1 MSIFNKKKIKDFFIY
16 GFGQGINILSPLLIM
31 PFVIAN
37 CGQDNFGKI
46 GVGFSLAL
54 ILNGVIDYG
63 SYINGVKEISI
74 NRNNPILLEEKFKA
88 IYFSKFI
95 LLLIVL
101 FIFGLLF
108 FIVPFFSNEKTLLFF
123 SLLIVVGQFIN
134 PAWFFQGVENFKWIS
149 IVNVIS
155 KGIYIALVV
164 LLIRNTNEYIYVNL
178 FLGIGAII
186 GNTIG
191 VIWLINKYSFS
202 LNKFHLEPALQ
213 ILKEEFSFSLSQI
226 FLSIY
231 QFFPIILISY
241 VGGNYLAGQYRIIDQ
256 ILLLFKTYLNMFFYF
271 VYANVCFELNKNK
284 AHGLYIWKQYNGFN
298 FLLIVFFLGLVFF
311 NSEFILAYTKIDKNQ
326 VSELIPYLGLAL
338 FIPLLTAIS
347 QPLRQLMFAFN
358 KNTIYIKIT
367 VISTLLNLVLL
378 WVMTNNIGLKGAFVS
393 IIIIELIIIVLYS
406 RILLK
411 YFNKIDNTL

>member
-1 MSIFNKKKIKDFFIY
+1 MSIFNKKKITDFLIY

-74 NRNNPILLEEKFKA
+74 NRNNSVLLEEKFKA

-101 FIFGLLF
+101 FIFSILF
-108 FIVPFFSNEKTLLFF
+108 IVVPFFANEKTLLFY

-134 PAWFFQGVENFKWIS
+134 PTWFFQGVENFKWIS

-164 LLIRNTNEYIYVNL
+164 LLIRSKSEYIYVNL
-178 FLGIGAII
+178 FLGVGAII

-191 VIWLINKYSFS
+191 VLWLINKYSFS
-202 LNKFHLEPALQ
+202 LKKLHLQPALQ
-213 ILKEEFSFSLSQI
+213 ILKDEFSFSLSQI

-241 VGGNYLAGQYRIIDQ
+241 IGGNYMAGQYRIIDQ

-271 VYANVCFELNKNK
+271 VYANICFELNKSK
-284 AHGLYIWKQYNGFN
+284 EQGLYVWKQYNGFN
-298 FLLIVFFLGLVFF
+298 LLLIVVLLGIVFC
-311 NSEFILAYTKIDKNQ
+311 NAEFILTYTKIDKNQ
-326 VSELIPYLGLAL
+326 VSELVPYLRFAL
-338 FIPLLTAIS
+338 LIPLLTALS

-358 KNTIYIKIT
+358 KNNIYIKIT
-367 VISTLLNLVLL
+367 IVTTSLNLGLL
-378 WVMTNNIGLKGAFVS
+378 WVLTNSIGLKGAFVS

-411 YFNKIDNTL
+411 NFNRIEKTL

>member
-74 NRNNPILLEEKFKA
+74 NRNNSILLEEKFKA

-101 FIFGLLF
+101 FIFSFLF
-108 FIVPFFSNEKTLLFF
+108 VVVPFFANEKTLLFY

-134 PAWFFQGVENFKWIS
+134 PAWFFQGIENFKWIS

-155 KGIYIALVV
+155 KGIYIVLVV
-164 LLIRNTNEYIYVNL
+164 LLIRNKNEYIYVNL

-186 GNTIG
+186 GNLIG
-191 VIWLINKYSFS
+191 VLWLVKTYSFS
-202 LNKFHLEPALQ
+202 IKNFKIQPAVA

-226 FLSIY
+226 FLSLY

-241 VGGNYLAGQYRIIDQ
+241 IGGNYMAGQYRVIDQ

-271 VYANVCFELNKNK
+271 VYANICYELDKNK
-284 AHGLYIWKQYNGFN
+284 KHGLYVWKQYNGFN
-298 FLLIVFFLGLVFF
+298 LLLVLFLLGVVYF
-311 NSEFILAYTKIDKNQ
+311 NSEFILTYTKIDKNQ
-326 VSELIPYLGLAL
+326 VSELLPYFGLAL

-358 KNTIYIKIT
+358 KNNIYIKIT
-367 VISTLLNLVLL
+367 VMATLLNLILL
-378 WVMTNNIGLKGAFVS
+378 WVLTNNIGLKGAFIS

-406 RILLK
+406 KILLRI
-411 YFNKIDNTL
+411 FNKIENRL

>member
-31 PFVIAN
+31 PFVITN

-74 NRNNPILLEEKFKA
+74 NRNNPILLEDKFKA

-101 FIFGLLF
+101 FIFSILF
-108 FIVPFFSNEKTLLFF
+108 VIVPFFANEKTLLFY

-155 KGIYIALVV
+155 KGIYIVLVV
-164 LLIRNTNEYIYVNL
+164 LLIRNKSQYIYVNL

-191 VIWLINKYSFS
+191 VLWLVKTYSFS
-202 LNKFHLEPALQ
+202 IKNFQHKPALA

-226 FLSIY
+226 FLSLY

-241 VGGNYLAGQYRIIDQ
+241 IGGNYMAGQYRVIDQ
-256 ILLLFKTYLNMFFYF
+256 ILMLFKTYLNMFFYF
-271 VYANVCFELNKNK
+271 VYANICYELDKNK
-284 AHGLYIWKQYNGFN
+284 KHGLYVWKQYNGFN
-298 FLLIVFFLGLVFF
+298 LFLVLFLLGVVYF
-311 NSEFILAYTKIDKNQ
+311 NSEFILTYTKIDKNQ
-326 VSELIPYLGLAL
+326 VIELLPYFGLAL

-358 KNTIYIKIT
+358 KNSIYIKIT
-367 VISTLLNLVLL
+367 VVATMLNLVLL
-378 WVMTNNIGLKGAFVS
+378 WMLTNKMGLKGAFVS

-411 YFNKIDNTL
+411 FFNKIENTL